1 MFLFG
6 TEVYTELFTI
16 LMLDCVIHNFWIPIF
31 IIHHFLCKHHYSLY
45 CLHHRMKEKWE
56 CKLFKSTDDQS
67 THLKVFF
74 FQSSM
79 ERNWAIRNLFRWQFG
94 GGHGD
99 LRCCRGVAYLFC
111 VAMRWLKSHLPACR
125 VSDFKLTVFGE
136 KKQLTDII
144 WL

>member
-56 CKLFKSTDDQS
+56 CKIFKSTDDQ
-67 THLKVFF
+67 FF
-74 FQSSM
+74 FAKALLRETEQPEIYCDDSL
-79 ERNWAIRNLFRWQFG
+79 E
-94 GGHGD
+94 GD
-99 LRCCRGVAYLFC
+99 MGIYVVAAVSLICFVWRCG
-111 VAMRWLKSHLPACR
+111 
-125 VSDFKLTVFGE
+125 D
-136 KKQLTDII
+136 
-144 WL
+144 